1 MESILLDDDKSV
13 LFEVVGNEIRRKIL
27 RLLVLEP
34 HYVSQLSKILDKSQ
48 PAILKHMK
56 ILEDMGIVV
65 RNVQQASESNKG
77 PDRHFFSINKSFTI
91 MYSLSPHNVRENVWN
106 TDPTSESLDDSAD
119 ESSIDGIKTKI
130 DQEETIAKKVAIING
145 EIEQINNEMMEIEK
159 QYITLERKRN
169 NLLKITNSIIENSDD
184 LQRKEMYEARQLLRK
199 HVCESRTCVQEIS
212 NLLNKKEKEIEQ
224 ALSILKEN
232 NYIEVNH

>member
-1 MESILLDDDKSV
+1 
-13 LFEVVGNEIRRKIL
+13 
-27 RLLVLEP
+27 
-34 HYVSQLSKILDKSQ
+34 
-48 PAILKHMK
+48 
-56 ILEDMGIVV
+56 
-65 RNVQQASESNKG
+65 
-77 PDRHFFSINKSFTI
+77 
-91 MYSLSPHNVRENVWN
+91 
-106 TDPTSESLDDSAD
+106 
-119 ESSIDGIKTKI
+119 
-130 DQEETIAKKVAIING
+130 
-145 EIEQINNEMMEIEK
+145 MMEIEK

-169 NLLKITNSIIENSDD
+169 NLLKITNSIIENSED

>member
-1 MESILLDDDKSV
+1 MESIVIDDDKSD
-13 LFEVVGNEIRRKIL
+13 LFEIVGNEVRRKIL

-34 HYVSQLSKILDKSQ
+34 HYVSQLSKLLDKSQ

-56 ILEDMGIVV
+56 ILEDRGIVV
-65 RNVQQASESNKG
+65 RKVEQASESNKG

-106 TDPTSESLDDSAD
+106 TDIDVSEDDDSLE
-119 ESSIDGIKTKI
+119 ESKQRVDK
-130 DQEETIAKKVAIING
+130 EEVVAKKVSIINH
-145 EIEQINNEMMEIEK
+145 EIEK
-159 QYITLERKRN
+159 INLEMIDLERHYIELERKRN
-169 NLLKITNSIIENSDD
+169 GLLKITNQIIESSDE

-212 NLLNKKEKEIEQ
+212 NLLNKKEKEIE
-224 ALSILKEN
+224 AALKELREKEF
-232 NYIEVNH
+232 IEQTH

>member
-48 PAILKHMK
+48 PAFLKHLK

-91 MYSLSPHNVRENVWN
+91 MYSLSTHNVRENVWN
-106 TDPTSESLDDSAD
+106 TDP
-119 ESSIDGIKTKI
+119 SS
-130 DQEETIAKKVAIING
+130 
-145 EIEQINNEMMEIEK
+145 
-159 QYITLERKRN
+159 
-169 NLLKITNSIIENSDD
+169 
-184 LQRKEMYEARQLLRK
+184 
-199 HVCESRTCVQEIS
+199 
-212 NLLNKKEKEIEQ
+212 
-224 ALSILKEN
+224 
-232 NYIEVNH
+232 

>member
-1 MESILLDDDKSV
+1 MESIVIDDDKSD
-13 LFEVVGNEIRRKIL
+13 LFEIVGNEVRRKIL

-34 HYVSQLSKILDKSQ
+34 HYVSQLSKLLDKSQ

-56 ILEDMGIVV
+56 ILEDRGIVV
-65 RNVQQASESNKG
+65 RKVEQASESNKG

-106 TDPTSESLDDSAD
+106 TDIDVSEEDNSL
-119 ESSIDGIKTKI
+119 
-130 DQEETIAKKVAIING
+130 EEVKQRVEKEEVVSKKVSIINH
-145 EIEQINNEMMEIEK
+145 EIEQINLQMIDLERNYIE
-159 QYITLERKRN
+159 LERKRN
-169 NLLKITNSIIENSDD
+169 NLLKITNHIIESSDE

-224 ALSILKEN
+224 ALKDLREKEF
-232 NYIEVNH
+232 IEQTH

>member
-1 MESILLDDDKSV
+1 MEIILDNGRTE

-65 RNVQQASESNKG
+65 RNRQSASESNKG

-91 MYSLSPHNVRENVWN
+91 MYSLSPYNVRENVFN
-106 TDPTSESLDDSAD
+106 TEPSSESCDDTA
-119 ESSIDGIKTKI
+119 I
-130 DQEETIAKKVAIING
+130 ETIQNHIDAEDLISKKVSIINS
-145 EIEQINNEMMEIEK
+145 EIEK
-159 QYITLERKRN
+159 INTEMANLESSYIELERKRN
-169 NLLKITNSIIENSDD
+169 NLLKITNSIIENSSD
-184 LQRKEMYEARQLLRK
+184 LQRSEMYEARQLLRK

-212 NLLNKKEKEIEQ
+212 NL
-224 ALSILKEN
+224 
-232 NYIEVNH
+232 